1 MLGAFL
7 LCRNRKYIIIL
18 LFPYL
23 IFSQVSISGEIKDQT
38 GYPIMGANIIAV
50 NNQTQILDGFGIS
63 NDNGYFSLN
72 LKKDTEFNIKITFI
86 GYKPVE
92 LNISLSE
99 DTVKDFILE
108 EQAEALDEVELV
120 YEMPVEI
127 KGDTIVY
134 SADAFNTGTEKKL
147 SDVLA
152 NMPGI
157 EVNED
162 GRIEVEGQE
171 VRKIQIEGKDFFD
184 GDTKLAAQNLPAKA
198 VGKVEVLR
206 NFTEVGQLRS
216 VQNNEDNFAINIRLK
231 DGKDK
236 FWFGE
241 ILAGTGP
248 DDIHLVAPKIFYYD
262 KKFNFSVLGN
272 SNDVGAPALNR
283 RDFYRFSGGFDN
295 LNSRAGTSINISSDL
310 AGIGS
315 LQNNRA
321 KLIESEFGAANFSV
335 NNDKGLE
342 ISGFSV
348 FTTVTNDIEEQI
360 KRTYNATEV
369 VENTS
374 EYSLQK
380 STLELYKFSLEYE
393 PSEIFQLEY
402 NILLNSSDQ
411 SEVNDLTSIYGRL
424 NNRVEENLDL
434 TRTQTPKALNQEL
447 KVYYT
452 LNDDH
457 IFSFEAQHL
466 DQTEDPVGRAIR
478 DRNPFLSLIPF
489 DSDVQRYDI
498 IQNRL
503 IETQKLEAKLDY
515 FYLINDISN
524 INLSIGFTNVDQ
536 NYFSNFNQILDD
548 DRRKLFDD
556 EQFNND
562 VDFSFKD
569 LYFAINY
576 RIRTGIFTID
586 PGLTLHFYENNNTQ
600 LGQTYAKDI
609 SDIRPNLRVN
619 MQFKKNENLRFT
631 YRKNTQFTDVNNI
644 SEGYI
649 FNNYNSI
656 FRGNREL
663 EAAIVN
669 SYNLNYRSIN
679 QFTFTNIFSNISYS
693 KRENSIQSRTAID
706 GINSVRTADNSIFP
720 RETYSARARIDKRFK
735 NIKINLSAN
744 IRYSEFSN
752 IINDVLNNAE
762 SFNQDYEASLETN
775 FRDKPNF
782 EIGLKYNLNNYKN
795 ANIEN
800 KFVRETPFIRTDAYF
815 GRGFVFTAEYSYNKY
830 KNQDQ
835 VLNYFRFLDAD
846 ISYNKEG
853 SKWEYSVGITNLLND
868 TSTNRDSFNQFFT
881 QTRSYIIQPRY
892 ILFKL
897 KYDLTLFGGKEKKS
911 DRNQQNN
918 RRGNSGGG
926 RLR

>member
-1 MLGAFL
+1 M
-7 LCRNRKYIIIL
+7 KYIIL
-18 LFPYL
+18 FLFPYL
-23 IFSQVSISGEIKDQT
+23 IFSQVNISGEITDQT

-50 NNQTQILDGFGIS
+50 NSETQVLDGFGIS

-72 LKKDTEFNIKITFI
+72 LKKETEFNIKITFI
-86 GYKPVE
+86 GYKPIE
-92 LNISLSE
+92 LNISLS
-99 DTVKDFILE
+99 DDLVKDFVLE

-206 NFTEVGQLRS
+206 NFTEVGQLRN

-248 DDIHLVAPKIFYYD
+248 DDIHLIAPKIFYYD
-262 KKFNFSVLGN
+262 KKFNFSLLGN
-272 SNDVGAPALNR
+272 SNDVGSPALSR
-283 RDFYRFSGGFDN
+283 RDFYRFSGGFNN

-321 KLIESEFGAANFSV
+321 KLIESEFGAANFSF
-335 NNDKGLE
+335 NNDRGLE

-360 KRTYNATEV
+360 SRTYNATEV
-369 VENTS
+369 TENTS
-374 EYSLQK
+374 EFSLQK
-380 STLELYKFSLEYE
+380 SSLELYKFSLEYE

-402 NILLNSSDQ
+402 NILYNSSDQ

-434 TRTQTPKALNQEL
+434 TRTQTPSALNQEL

-452 LNDDH
+452 LNEDH

-466 DQTEDPVGRAIR
+466 DQTEDPLGRAVR

-489 DSDVQRYDI
+489 EYDVDRFNITQYRF
-498 IQNRL
+498 

-515 FYLINDISN
+515 FYLINDQSN
-524 INLSIGFTNVDQ
+524 VNLSIGFTNVDQ
-536 NYFSNFNQILDD
+536 NYFSIFNQILDD
-548 DRRKLFDD
+548 GRIKLFDD
-556 EQFNND
+556 DQFNND

-569 LYFAINY
+569 LYFALNY

-586 PGLTLHFYENNNTQ
+586 PGLTFHFYDNNNTQ
-600 LGQTYAKDI
+600 LGQTYSKDI

-644 SEGYI
+644 SEGYV

-656 FRGNREL
+656 FRGNRQL

-693 KRENSIQSRTAID
+693 KRENSIQSRAAID

-735 NIKINLSAN
+735 NVKLNLSAN

-752 IINDVLNNAE
+752 IINDIVNNAE

-775 FRDKPNF
+775 FREKPNF

-800 KFVRETPFIRTDAYF
+800 KFIRETPFIRTDAYF
-815 GRGFVFTAEYSYNKY
+815 GKGFVFTAEYSYNKY

-853 SKWEYSVGITNLLND
+853 SKWEYSVGVSNLLND

-892 ILFKL
+892 ILFKM
-897 KYDLTLFGGKEKKS
+897 KYDLTLFGGKEKKK
-911 DRNQQNN
+911 DENQGIN

-926 RLR
+926 RLK

>member
-1 MLGAFL
+1 MRYLFFL
-7 LCRNRKYIIIL
+7 I
-18 LFPYL
+18 FPVFL
-23 IFSQVSISGEIKDQT
+23 FSQVNLSGEIKDQT
-38 GYPIMGANIIAV
+38 GYSIMGANIIAV
-50 NNQTQILDGFGIS
+50 NNETQILDGFGIS

-86 GYKPVE
+86 GYKPIE
-92 LNISLSE
+92 FNISLSE
-99 DTVKDFILE
+99 DLIRDFVLE

-171 VRKIQIEGKDFFD
+171 VKKIQIEGKDFFD

-248 DDIHLVAPKIFYYD
+248 DDIHLIAPKIFYYD

-272 SNDVGAPALNR
+272 SNDVGSPALSR
-283 RDFYRFSGGFDN
+283 RDFYRFSGGFNN

-369 VENTS
+369 EENTR

-393 PSEIFQLEY
+393 PNEIFQLEY
-402 NILLNSSDQ
+402 NILYNSSDQ

-434 TRTQTPKALNQEL
+434 TRTQTPNALNQEL

-452 LNDDH
+452 LNDNH

-466 DQTEDPVGRAIR
+466 DQTEDPIGRAVR

-489 DSDVQRYDI
+489 DSNVQRFDI
-498 IQNRL
+498 AQYRF

-515 FYLINDISN
+515 FYLINDQSN
-524 INLSIGFTNVDQ
+524 LNLSIGFTNVDQ
-536 NYFSNFNQILDD
+536 NYFSNFNQTLDD
-548 DRRKLFDD
+548 GRRKLFDD
-556 EQFNND
+556 DQFNND

-569 LYFAINY
+569 LYFALNY

-600 LGQTYAKDI
+600 LGQIYSKDI

-644 SEGYI
+644 SEGYV

-656 FRGNREL
+656 FRGNRQL

-693 KRENSIQSRTAID
+693 KRENSIQSRAAID

-720 RETYSARARIDKRFK
+720 RETYSARARLDKRFK

-744 IRYSEFSN
+744 VRYSEFSN
-752 IINDVLNNAE
+752 IINDVVNNAE

-815 GRGFVFTAEYSYNKY
+815 GKGFVFTAEYSYNKY

-853 SKWEYSVGITNLLND
+853 SKWEYSVGVSNLLND

-897 KYDLTLFGGKEKKS
+897 KYDLTLFGGKEKKN
-911 DRNQQNN
+911 DPNQNRN

-926 RLR
+926 RLK

>member
-1 MLGAFL
+1 M
-7 LCRNRKYIIIL
+7 KYILFL
-18 LFPYL
+18 LFPHL
-23 IFSQVSISGEIKDQT
+23 IFSQVNISGEITDQT

-50 NNQTQILDGFGIS
+50 NNETQILDGFGIS

-72 LKKDTEFNIKITFI
+72 LKKETEFNIKITFI
-86 GYKPVE
+86 GYKPIE
-92 LNISLSE
+92 LNISLS
-99 DTVKDFILE
+99 DDLVKDFVLE

-206 NFTEVGQLRS
+206 NFTEVGQLRN

-248 DDIHLVAPKIFYYD
+248 DDIHLIAPKIFYYD
-262 KKFNFSVLGN
+262 KKINFSLLGN
-272 SNDVGAPALNR
+272 SNDVGSPALSR
-283 RDFYRFSGGFDN
+283 RDFYRFSGGFNN

-321 KLIESEFGAANFSV
+321 KLIESEFGAANFSF
-335 NNDKGLE
+335 NNDRGLE

-360 KRTYNATEV
+360 SRTYNATEV
-369 VENTS
+369 TENTS
-374 EYSLQK
+374 EFSLQK

-402 NILLNSSDQ
+402 NILFNNSDQ
-411 SEVNDLTSIYGRL
+411 TEINDLNSIYGRL

-434 TRTQTPKALNQEL
+434 TRRQTPSALNQEL

-452 LNDDH
+452 LNEDH

-466 DQTEDPVGRAIR
+466 DQTEDPIGRAVR

-489 DSDVQRYDI
+489 DSNVQRFDI
-498 IQNRL
+498 AQYRF

-515 FYLINDISN
+515 FYLINDQSN
-524 INLSIGFTNVDQ
+524 VNLSLGFTNVDQ

-548 DRRKLFDD
+548 GRRKLFDD
-556 EQFNND
+556 DQFNND

-569 LYFAINY
+569 LYFALNY

-586 PGLTLHFYENNNTQ
+586 PGLTLHFYDNNNTQ
-600 LGQTYAKDI
+600 LGQTYSKDI

-644 SEGYI
+644 SEGYV

-656 FRGNREL
+656 FRGNRQL

-693 KRENSIQSRTAID
+693 KRENSIQSRAAIE
-706 GINSVRTADNSIFP
+706 GINSIRTADNSIFP

-735 NIKINLSAN
+735 NVKLNLSAN

-752 IINDVLNNAE
+752 IINDVVNNAE

-800 KFVRETPFIRTDAYF
+800 KFIRETPFIRTDAYF
-815 GRGFVFTAEYSYNKY
+815 GKGFVFTAEYSYNKY

-853 SKWEYSVGITNLLND
+853 SKWEYSVGVSNLLND

-897 KYDLTLFGGKEKKS
+897 KYDLTLFGGKEKKN
-911 DRNQQNN
+911 DENQNRN

-926 RLR
+926 RLK

>member
-1 MLGAFL
+1 MKYTL
-7 LCRNRKYIIIL
+7 LL

-23 IFSQVSISGEIKDQT
+23 IFSQVNISGEITDQT

-50 NNQTQILDGFGIS
+50 NNETQILDGFGIS

-72 LKKDTEFNIKITFI
+72 LKKETEFNIKITFI
-86 GYKPVE
+86 GYKPIE
-92 LNISLSE
+92 LNISLS
-99 DTVKDFILE
+99 DDLVKDFVLE

-206 NFTEVGQLRS
+206 NFTEVGQLRN

-248 DDIHLVAPKIFYYD
+248 DDIHIIAPKIFYYD
-262 KKFNFSVLGN
+262 KKFNFSLLGN
-272 SNDVGAPALNR
+272 SNDVGSPALSR
-283 RDFYRFSGGFDN
+283 RDFYRFSGGFNN

-321 KLIESEFGAANFSV
+321 KLIESEFGAANFSF
-335 NNDKGLE
+335 NNDRGLE

-360 KRTYNATEV
+360 SRTYNATEIT
-369 VENTS
+369 ENTS
-374 EYSLQK
+374 EFSLQK

-402 NILLNSSDQ
+402 NVLFNSSDQ
-411 SEVNDLTSIYGRL
+411 TEINDLTSIYGRL

-434 TRTQTPKALNQEL
+434 TRRQTPNALNQEL

-452 LNDDH
+452 LNEDH

-466 DQTEDPVGRAIR
+466 DQTEDPIVRAVR
-478 DRNPFLSLIPF
+478 DSNPFLNLIPF
-489 DSDVQRYDI
+489 ESNVDRFDI
-498 IQNRL
+498 SQYRF

-515 FYLINDISN
+515 FYLINDQSN
-524 INLSIGFTNVDQ
+524 VNLSLGFTNVDQ
-536 NYFSNFNQILDD
+536 SYISNFNQILNDGSI
-548 DRRKLFDD
+548 KYFDD

-569 LYFAINY
+569 LYFALNY

-586 PGLTLHFYENNNTQ
+586 PGLTIHFYDNYNNQLGQFYEN
-600 LGQTYAKDI
+600 DI
-609 SDIRPNLRVN
+609 SDVRPNLRIN

-644 SEGYI
+644 SEGYV

-656 FRGNREL
+656 FRGNSQL

-693 KRENSIQSRTAID
+693 KRENSIQSRAAIE

-735 NIKINLSAN
+735 NVKLNLSAN

-752 IINDVLNNAE
+752 IINDIVNNAE

-800 KFVRETPFIRTDAYF
+800 KFIRETPFIRTDAYF
-815 GRGFVFTAEYSYNKY
+815 GKGFVFTAEYSYNKY

-853 SKWEYSVGITNLLND
+853 SKWEYSVGVSNLLND

-897 KYDLTLFGGKEKKS
+897 KYDLTLFGGKEKKN
-911 DRNQQNN
+911 DENQNRNK
-918 RRGNSGGG
+918 RGNSGGG
-926 RLR
+926 RLK

>member
-1 MLGAFL
+1 
-7 LCRNRKYIIIL
+7 
-18 LFPYL
+18 
-23 IFSQVSISGEIKDQT
+23 
-38 GYPIMGANIIAV
+38 MGANVIAV
-50 NNQTQILDGFGIS
+50 NTETQILDGFGIS
-63 NDNGYFSLN
+63 NENGYFSLN

-86 GYKPVE
+86 GYKPIE
-92 LNISLSE
+92 FSISLS
-99 DTVKDFILE
+99 KDLVRDFSLE

-184 GDTKLAAQNLPAKA
+184 GDTKLASQNLPAKA

-206 NFTEVGQLRS
+206 NFSEVGQLRN

-248 DDIHLVAPKIFYYD
+248 DEIHLIAPKIFYYD
-262 KKFNFSVLGN
+262 KKFNFSLLGN
-272 SNDVGAPALNR
+272 SNDVGSPALSR
-283 RDFYRFSGGFDN
+283 RDFYRFSGGFNN

-310 AGIGS
+310 AGIGN

-360 KRTYNATEV
+360 SRTYNATEV
-369 VENTS
+369 TENTS
-374 EYSLQK
+374 EFSLQK

-402 NILLNSSDQ
+402 NVLYNTSDQ
-411 SEVNDLTSIYGRL
+411 TEINDLTSIYGRL

-434 TRTQTPKALNQEL
+434 TRRQTPSALNQEL

-452 LNDDH
+452 LNEDH

-466 DQTEDPVGRAIR
+466 DQTEDPVGRSIR
-478 DRNPFLSLIPF
+478 DRNPFLNLIPF
-489 DSDVQRYDI
+489 ESNVDRFDI
-498 IQNRL
+498 YQYRF
-503 IETQKLEAKLDY
+503 IETQKLEAKIDY
-515 FYLINDISN
+515 FYLINDQSN
-524 INLSIGFTNVDQ
+524 INLSLGFTNVDQ
-536 NYFSNFNQILDD
+536 SYISNFNQILNDGST
-548 DRRKLFDD
+548 KYFDD
-556 EQFNND
+556 YQFNND

-569 LYFAINY
+569 LYFALNY

-586 PGLTLHFYENNNTQ
+586 PGLTIHFYDNYNSQLDQVFEN
-600 LGQTYAKDI
+600 DI
-609 SDIRPNLRVN
+609 SDVRPNLRIN

-631 YRKNTQFTDVNNI
+631 YRKNTQFTDINNI
-644 SEGYI
+644 SEGYV

-669 SYNLNYRSIN
+669 SFNLNYRSIN

-693 KRENSIQSRTAID
+693 KRENSIQSRAAIE
-706 GINSVRTADNSIFP
+706 GINSVRTANNSIFP
-720 RETYSARARIDKRFK
+720 RETYSARARVDKRFK
-735 NIKINLSAN
+735 NIKLNLSVN

-752 IINDVLNNAE
+752 IINDVVNNAE

-815 GRGFVFTAEYSYNKY
+815 GKGFVFTAEYSYNKY

-853 SKWEYSVGITNLLND
+853 SKWEYSVGISNLLND
-868 TSTNRDSFNQFFT
+868 TSTNRNSFNQFFT

-897 KYDLTLFGGKEKKS
+897 KYDLTLFGGKEKKN
-911 DRNQQNN
+911 DENQNTN

-926 RLR
+926 RLK

>member
-1 MLGAFL
+1 M
-7 LCRNRKYIIIL
+7 KYILLL

-23 IFSQVSISGEIKDQT
+23 IFSQVNISGEITDQT

-50 NNQTQILDGFGIS
+50 NNETQILDGFGIS

-72 LKKDTEFNIKITFI
+72 LKKETEFNIKITFI
-86 GYKPVE
+86 GYKPIE
-92 LNISLSE
+92 LNISLS
-99 DTVKDFILE
+99 DDLVKDFVLE

-206 NFTEVGQLRS
+206 NFTEVGQLRN

-248 DDIHLVAPKIFYYD
+248 DDIHIIAPKIFYYD
-262 KKFNFSVLGN
+262 KKFNFSLLGN
-272 SNDVGAPALNR
+272 SNDVGSPALSR
-283 RDFYRFSGGFDN
+283 RDFYRFSGGFNN

-321 KLIESEFGAANFSV
+321 KLIESEFGAANFSF
-335 NNDKGLE
+335 NNDRGLE

-360 KRTYNATEV
+360 SRTYNATEIT
-369 VENTS
+369 ENTS
-374 EYSLQK
+374 EFSLQK

-402 NILLNSSDQ
+402 NVLFNSSDQ
-411 SEVNDLTSIYGRL
+411 TEINDLTSIYGRL

-434 TRTQTPKALNQEL
+434 TRRQTPNALNQEL

-452 LNDDH
+452 LNEDH

-466 DQTEDPVGRAIR
+466 DQTEDPIGRAVR
-478 DRNPFLSLIPF
+478 DSNPFLNLIPF
-489 DSDVQRYDI
+489 ESNVDRFDI
-498 IQNRL
+498 SQYRF

-515 FYLINDISN
+515 FYLINDQSN
-524 INLSIGFTNVDQ
+524 VNLSLGFTNVDQ
-536 NYFSNFNQILDD
+536 SYISNFNQILNDGSI
-548 DRRKLFDD
+548 KYFDD

-569 LYFAINY
+569 LYFALNY

-586 PGLTLHFYENNNTQ
+586 PGLTIHFYDNYNNQLGQFYEN
-600 LGQTYAKDI
+600 DI
-609 SDIRPNLRVN
+609 SDVRPNLRIN

-644 SEGYI
+644 SEGYV

-656 FRGNREL
+656 FRGNSQL

-693 KRENSIQSRTAID
+693 KRENSIQSRAAIE

-735 NIKINLSAN
+735 NVKLNLSAN

-752 IINDVLNNAE
+752 IINDIVNNAE

-800 KFVRETPFIRTDAYF
+800 KFIRETPFIRTDAYF
-815 GRGFVFTAEYSYNKY
+815 GKGFVFTAEYSYNKY

-853 SKWEYSVGITNLLND
+853 SKWEYSVGISNLLND

-897 KYDLTLFGGKEKKS
+897 KYDLTLFGGKEKKN
-911 DRNQQNN
+911 DENQNRNK
-918 RRGNSGGG
+918 RGNSGGG
-926 RLR
+926 RLK

>member
-1 MLGAFL
+1 MKYLFFL
-7 LCRNRKYIIIL
+7 I
-18 LFPYL
+18 FPVFL
-23 IFSQVSISGEIKDQT
+23 FSQVNLSGEIKDQT
-38 GYPIMGANIIAV
+38 GYSIMGANIIAV
-50 NNQTQILDGFGIS
+50 NNETQILDGFGIS

-86 GYKPVE
+86 GYKPIE
-92 LNISLSE
+92 FNISLSE
-99 DTVKDFILE
+99 DLIRDFVLE

-171 VRKIQIEGKDFFD
+171 VKKIQIEGKDFFD

-248 DDIHLVAPKIFYYD
+248 DDIHLIAPKIFYYD

-272 SNDVGAPALNR
+272 SNDVGSPALSR
-283 RDFYRFSGGFDN
+283 RDFYRFSGGFNN

-369 VENTS
+369 EENTR

-393 PSEIFQLEY
+393 PNEIFQLEY
-402 NILLNSSDQ
+402 NILYNSSDQ

-434 TRTQTPKALNQEL
+434 TRTQTPNALNQEL

-452 LNDDH
+452 LNDNH

-466 DQTEDPVGRAIR
+466 DQTEDPIGRAVR

-489 DSDVQRYDI
+489 DSNVQRFDI
-498 IQNRL
+498 AQYRF

-515 FYLINDISN
+515 FYLINDQSN
-524 INLSIGFTNVDQ
+524 LNLSIGFTNVDQ
-536 NYFSNFNQILDD
+536 NYFSNFNQTLDD
-548 DRRKLFDD
+548 GRRKLFDD
-556 EQFNND
+556 DQFNND

-569 LYFAINY
+569 LYFALNY

-600 LGQTYAKDI
+600 LGQTYSKDI

-644 SEGYI
+644 SEGYV

-656 FRGNREL
+656 FRGNRQL

-693 KRENSIQSRTAID
+693 KRENSIQSRAAID

-720 RETYSARARIDKRFK
+720 RETYSARARLDKRFK

-744 IRYSEFSN
+744 VRYSEFSN
-752 IINDVLNNAE
+752 IINDVVNNAE

-815 GRGFVFTAEYSYNKY
+815 GKGFVFTAEYSYNKY

-853 SKWEYSVGITNLLND
+853 SKWEYSVGVSNLLND

-897 KYDLTLFGGKEKKS
+897 KYDLTLFGGKEKKN
-911 DRNQQNN
+911 DPNQNRN

-926 RLR
+926 RLK

>member
-1 MLGAFL
+1 MKYLFFL
-7 LCRNRKYIIIL
+7 ISPVFL
-18 LFPYL
+18 
-23 IFSQVSISGEIKDQT
+23 FSQVNLSGEIKDQT
-38 GYPIMGANIIAV
+38 GYSIMGANIIAV
-50 NNQTQILDGFGIS
+50 NNETQILDGFGIS

-86 GYKPVE
+86 GYKPIE
-92 LNISLSE
+92 FNISLSE
-99 DTVKDFILE
+99 DLIRDFVLE

-248 DDIHLVAPKIFYYD
+248 DDIHLIAPKIFYYD

-272 SNDVGAPALNR
+272 SNDVGSPALSR
-283 RDFYRFSGGFDN
+283 RDFYRFSGGFNN

-369 VENTS
+369 EENTR

-393 PSEIFQLEY
+393 PNEIFQLEY
-402 NILLNSSDQ
+402 NILYNSSDQ

-434 TRTQTPKALNQEL
+434 TRTQTPNALNQEL

-452 LNDDH
+452 LNDNH

-466 DQTEDPVGRAIR
+466 DQTEDPIGRAVR

-489 DSDVQRYDI
+489 DSNVQSFDI
-498 IQNRL
+498 AQYRF

-515 FYLINDISN
+515 FYLINDQSN
-524 INLSIGFTNVDQ
+524 LNLSIGFTNVDQ

-548 DRRKLFDD
+548 GRTKLFDD
-556 EQFNND
+556 DQFNND

-569 LYFAINY
+569 LYFALNY

-600 LGQTYAKDI
+600 LGQTYSKDI

-644 SEGYI
+644 SEGYV

-693 KRENSIQSRTAID
+693 KRENSIQSRAAID

-720 RETYSARARIDKRFK
+720 RETYSARARLDKRFK

-744 IRYSEFSN
+744 VRYSEFSN
-752 IINDVLNNAE
+752 IINDVVNNAE

-815 GRGFVFTAEYSYNKY
+815 GKGFVFTAEYSYNKY

-853 SKWEYSVGITNLLND
+853 SKWEYSVGVSNLLND

-897 KYDLTLFGGKEKKS
+897 KYDLTLFGGKEKKN
-911 DRNQQNN
+911 DANQNRN

-926 RLR
+926 RLK

>member
-1 MLGAFL
+1 M
-7 LCRNRKYIIIL
+7 KYIIIF

-23 IFSQVSISGEIKDQT
+23 IFSQVNISGEIKDQT

-50 NNQTQILDGFGIS
+50 NNETQILDGFGIS

-99 DTVKDFILE
+99 DMVKDFTLE

-241 ILAGTGP
+241 ILAGKGP
-248 DDIHLVAPKIFYYD
+248 DNIHLIAPKIFYYD
-262 KKFNFSVLGN
+262 KKFNFSLLGN
-272 SNDVGAPALNR
+272 SNDVGAPALSR
-283 RDFYRFSGGFDN
+283 RDFYRFSGGFNN

-342 ISGFSV
+342 ISGFGV

-402 NILLNSSDQ
+402 NMLLNSSDQ

-434 TRTQTPKALNQEL
+434 TRTQTPIALNQEL

-466 DQTEDPVGRAIR
+466 DQTEDPIGRAVR

-489 DSDVQRYDI
+489 DSDVQRFDI
-498 IQNRL
+498 SQYRF

-515 FYLINDISN
+515 FYLINDRSN
-524 INLSIGFTNVDQ
+524 INLSIGFTSVDQ
-536 NYFSNFNQILDD
+536 DYFSNFNQTLDD
-548 DRRKLFDD
+548 GRTKTFDD

-569 LYFAINY
+569 LYFALNY

-586 PGLTLHFYENNNTQ
+586 PGLTLHFYDNNNTQ
-600 LGQTYAKDI
+600 LGQTHTKDI

-644 SEGYI
+644 SEGYV

-679 QFTFTNIFSNISYS
+679 QFTFTNVYSNISYS
-693 KRENSIQSRTAID
+693 KRENSIQSRAAID

-720 RETYSARARIDKRFK
+720 RETYSARARLDRRFK
-735 NIKINLSAN
+735 NIKINLRAN
-744 IRYSEFSN
+744 FRYSEFSN
-752 IINDVLNNAE
+752 IINDVVNNAE
-762 SFNQDYEASLETN
+762 SFNQDYEASVETN

-800 KFVRETPFIRTDAYF
+800 RFVRETPFIRTDAYF

-853 SKWEYSVGITNLLND
+853 SKWEYSVGVTNLLND

-897 KYDLTLFGGKEKKS
+897 KYDLTLFGGKEKKN
-911 DRNQQNN
+911 DRNQQKS

>member
-1 MLGAFL
+1 M
-7 LCRNRKYIIIL
+7 KYILFL

-23 IFSQVSISGEIKDQT
+23 IFSQVNISGEITDQT

-50 NNQTQILDGFGIS
+50 NNETQILDGFGIS

-72 LKKDTEFNIKITFI
+72 LKKETEFNIKITFI
-86 GYKPVE
+86 GYKPIE
-92 LNISLSE
+92 LNISLS
-99 DTVKDFILE
+99 DDLVKDFVLE

-206 NFTEVGQLRS
+206 NFTEVGQLRN

-248 DDIHLVAPKIFYYD
+248 DDIHLIAPKIFYYD
-262 KKFNFSVLGN
+262 KKINFSLLGN
-272 SNDVGAPALNR
+272 SNDVGSPALSR
-283 RDFYRFSGGFDN
+283 RDFYRFSGGFNN

-321 KLIESEFGAANFSV
+321 KLIESEFGAANFSF
-335 NNDKGLE
+335 NNDRGLE

-360 KRTYNATEV
+360 SRTYNATEV
-369 VENTS
+369 TENTS
-374 EYSLQK
+374 EFSLQK

-402 NILLNSSDQ
+402 NILFNNSDQ
-411 SEVNDLTSIYGRL
+411 TEINDLNSIYGRL

-434 TRTQTPKALNQEL
+434 TRRQTPSALNQEL

-452 LNDDH
+452 LNEDH

-466 DQTEDPVGRAIR
+466 DQTEDPIGRAVR

-489 DSDVQRYDI
+489 DSNVQRFDI
-498 IQNRL
+498 AQYRF

-515 FYLINDISN
+515 FYLINDQSN
-524 INLSIGFTNVDQ
+524 VNLSLGFTNVDQ

-548 DRRKLFDD
+548 GRRKLFDD
-556 EQFNND
+556 DQFNND

-569 LYFAINY
+569 LYFALNY

-586 PGLTLHFYENNNTQ
+586 PGLTLHFYDNNNTQ
-600 LGQTYAKDI
+600 LGQTYSKDI

-644 SEGYI
+644 SEGYV

-656 FRGNREL
+656 FRGNRQL

-693 KRENSIQSRTAID
+693 KRENSIQSRAAIE
-706 GINSVRTADNSIFP
+706 GINSIRTADNSIFP

-735 NIKINLSAN
+735 NVKLNLSAN

-752 IINDVLNNAE
+752 IINDVVNNAE

-800 KFVRETPFIRTDAYF
+800 KFIRETPFIRTDAYF
-815 GRGFVFTAEYSYNKY
+815 GKGFVFTAEYSYNKY

-853 SKWEYSVGITNLLND
+853 SKWEYSVGVSNLLND

-897 KYDLTLFGGKEKKS
+897 KYDLTLFGGKEKKN
-911 DRNQQNN
+911 DENQNRN

-926 RLR
+926 RLK

>member
-1 MLGAFL
+1 M
-7 LCRNRKYIIIL
+7 RYL
-18 LFPYL
+18 LFL
-23 IFSQVSISGEIKDQT
+23 IFPVFLFSQVNLSGEIKDQT

-50 NNQTQILDGFGIS
+50 NNETQILDGFGIS

-86 GYKPVE
+86 GYKPIE
-92 LNISLSE
+92 LNISLS
-99 DTVKDFILE
+99 DDLVKNFILD
-108 EQAEALDEVELV
+108 QQTEALDEVELV

-134 SADAFNTGTEKKL
+134 SADAFNTGSEKKL

-206 NFTEVGQLRS
+206 NFTEVGQLRN

-241 ILAGTGP
+241 ILGGTGP
-248 DDIHLVAPKIFYYD
+248 DDIHLIAPKIFYYD
-262 KKFNFSVLGN
+262 KKFNFSLLGN
-272 SNDVGAPALNR
+272 SNDVGSPALSR
-283 RDFYRFSGGFDN
+283 RDFYRFSGGFNN

-321 KLIESEFGAANFSV
+321 KLIESEFGAANFSI

-360 KRTYNATEV
+360 SRTYNATEV
-369 VENTS
+369 TENTS
-374 EYSLQK
+374 EFSLQK

-402 NILLNSSDQ
+402 NVLFNTSDQ
-411 SEVNDLTSIYGRL
+411 TEINDLTSIYGIS
-424 NNRVEENLDL
+424 NNRVEENLNL
-434 TRTQTPKALNQEL
+434 TRKQTPSALNQEL

-452 LNDDH
+452 LNENH
-457 IFSFEAQHL
+457 IFSFEVQYL

-478 DRNPFLSLIPF
+478 DRNPFLNLIPF
-489 DSDVQRYDI
+489 ELNVDRFDI
-498 IQNRL
+498 SQYRF
-503 IETQKLEAKLDY
+503 IETQKHEAKFDY
-515 FYLINDISN
+515 FYLINNQSN
-524 INLSIGFTNVDQ
+524 INLSLGFTNVDQ
-536 NYFSNFNQILDD
+536 SYISNFNQILNNGNTRYFNDD
-548 DRRKLFDD
+548 
-556 EQFNND
+556 QFNND

-569 LYFAINY
+569 LYFALNY
-576 RIRTGIFTID
+576 RIRIGIFTID
-586 PGLTLHFYENNNTQ
+586 PGLTIHFYNNYNSQ
-600 LGQTYAKDI
+600 LDQVYKNDI
-609 SDIRPNLRVN
+609 SDVRPNLRIN
-619 MQFKKNENLRFT
+619 MQLKKNENLRFT
-631 YRKNTQFTDVNNI
+631 FRKNTQFTDINNI
-644 SEGYI
+644 SEGYV

-656 FRGNREL
+656 FRGNSEL

-669 SYNLNYRSIN
+669 TFNLNYRSIN
-679 QFTFTNIFSNISYS
+679 QFTFTNIFSNISFS
-693 KRENSIQSRTAID
+693 KRENSIQSRAAIE
-706 GINSVRTADNSIFP
+706 GINSVRTANNSIFP

-735 NIKINLSAN
+735 NIKLNLSAN

-752 IINDVLNNAE
+752 IINDAVNNAK

-800 KFVRETPFIRTDAYF
+800 KFARETPFIRTDAYF
-815 GRGFVFTAEYSYNKY
+815 GKGFVFTAEYSYNKY

-853 SKWEYSVGITNLLND
+853 SKWEYSIGVSNLLND

-897 KYDLTLFGGKEKKS
+897 KYDLTLFGGKEKKN
-911 DRNQQNN
+911 DENRNRNI
-918 RRGNSGGG
+918 RGNSGGG
-926 RLR
+926 RLK

>member
-1 MLGAFL
+1 MRYLFFL
-7 LCRNRKYIIIL
+7 I
-18 LFPYL
+18 FPVFL
-23 IFSQVSISGEIKDQT
+23 FSQVNLSGEIKDQT
-38 GYPIMGANIIAV
+38 GYSIMGANIIAV
-50 NNQTQILDGFGIS
+50 NNETQILDGFGIS

-86 GYKPVE
+86 GYKPIE
-92 LNISLSE
+92 FNISLNE
-99 DTVKDFILE
+99 DLIRDFVLE

-248 DDIHLVAPKIFYYD
+248 DDIHLIAPKIFYYD

-272 SNDVGAPALNR
+272 SNDVGSPALSR
-283 RDFYRFSGGFDN
+283 RDFYRFSGGFNN

-369 VENTS
+369 EENTR

-393 PSEIFQLEY
+393 PNEIFQLEY
-402 NILLNSSDQ
+402 NILYNSSDQ

-434 TRTQTPKALNQEL
+434 TRTQTPNALNQEL

-452 LNDDH
+452 LNDNH

-466 DQTEDPVGRAIR
+466 DQTEDPIGRAVR

-489 DSDVQRYDI
+489 DSNVQRFDI
-498 IQNRL
+498 AQYRF

-515 FYLINDISN
+515 FYLINDQSN
-524 INLSIGFTNVDQ
+524 LNLSIGFTNVDQ
-536 NYFSNFNQILDD
+536 NYFSNFNQTLDD
-548 DRRKLFDD
+548 GRRKLFDD
-556 EQFNND
+556 DQFNND

-569 LYFAINY
+569 LYFALNY

-600 LGQTYAKDI
+600 LGQTYSKDI

-644 SEGYI
+644 SEGYV

-656 FRGNREL
+656 FRGNRQL

-693 KRENSIQSRTAID
+693 KRENSIQSRAAID

-720 RETYSARARIDKRFK
+720 RETYSARARLDKRFK

-744 IRYSEFSN
+744 VRYSEFSN
-752 IINDVLNNAE
+752 IINDVVNNAE

-815 GRGFVFTAEYSYNKY
+815 GKGFVFTAEYSYNKY

-853 SKWEYSVGITNLLND
+853 SKWEYSVGVSNLLND

-897 KYDLTLFGGKEKKS
+897 KYDLTLFGGKEKKN
-911 DRNQQNN
+911 DPNQNRN

-926 RLR
+926 RLK

>member
-1 MLGAFL
+1 M
-7 LCRNRKYIIIL
+7 KYILFL

-23 IFSQVSISGEIKDQT
+23 IFSQVNISGEITDQT

-50 NNQTQILDGFGIS
+50 NNETQILDGFGIS

-72 LKKDTEFNIKITFI
+72 LKKETEFNIKITFI
-86 GYKPVE
+86 GYKPIE
-92 LNISLSE
+92 LNISLS
-99 DTVKDFILE
+99 DDLVKDFVLE

-206 NFTEVGQLRS
+206 NFTEVGQLRN

-248 DDIHLVAPKIFYYD
+248 DDIHIIAPKIFYYD
-262 KKFNFSVLGN
+262 KKFNFSLLGN
-272 SNDVGAPALNR
+272 SNDVGSPALSR
-283 RDFYRFSGGFDN
+283 RDFYRFSGGFNN

-321 KLIESEFGAANFSV
+321 KLIESEFGAANFSF
-335 NNDKGLE
+335 NNDRGLE

-360 KRTYNATEV
+360 SRTYNATEV
-369 VENTS
+369 TENTS
-374 EYSLQK
+374 EFSLQK

-402 NILLNSSDQ
+402 NILFNNSDQ
-411 SEVNDLTSIYGRL
+411 TEINDLNSIYGRL

-434 TRTQTPKALNQEL
+434 TRRQTPSALNQEL

-452 LNDDH
+452 LNEDH

-466 DQTEDPVGRAIR
+466 DQTEDPIGRAVR

-489 DSDVQRYDI
+489 DSNVQRFDI
-498 IQNRL
+498 AQYRF

-515 FYLINDISN
+515 FYLINDQSN
-524 INLSIGFTNVDQ
+524 VNLSLGFTNVDQ

-548 DRRKLFDD
+548 GRRKLFDD
-556 EQFNND
+556 DQFNND

-569 LYFAINY
+569 LYFALNY

-586 PGLTLHFYENNNTQ
+586 PGLTLHFYDNNNTQ
-600 LGQTYAKDI
+600 LGQTYSKDI

-644 SEGYI
+644 SEGYV

-656 FRGNREL
+656 FRGNRQL

-693 KRENSIQSRTAID
+693 KRENSIQSRAAIE
-706 GINSVRTADNSIFP
+706 GINSIRTADNSIFP

-735 NIKINLSAN
+735 NVKLNLSAN

-752 IINDVLNNAE
+752 IINDVVNNAE

-800 KFVRETPFIRTDAYF
+800 KFIRETPFIRTDAYF
-815 GRGFVFTAEYSYNKY
+815 GKGFVFTAEYSYNKY

-853 SKWEYSVGITNLLND
+853 SKWEYSVGVSNLLND

-897 KYDLTLFGGKEKKS
+897 KYDLTLFGGKEKKN
-911 DRNQQNN
+911 DENQNRNK
-918 RRGNSGGG
+918 RGNSGGG
-926 RLR
+926 RLK

>member
-1 MLGAFL
+1 MRFIL
-7 LCRNRKYIIIL
+7 IL
-18 LFPYL
+18 LLPFY
-23 IFSQVSISGEIKDQT
+23 IFSQVNISGEIKDQT
-38 GYPIMGANIIAV
+38 GYPIMGANVIAV
-50 NNQTQILDGFGIS
+50 NTETQILDGFGIS
-63 NDNGYFSLN
+63 NENGYFSLN

-86 GYKPVE
+86 GYKPIE
-92 LNISLSE
+92 FSISLS
-99 DTVKDFILE
+99 KDLVRDFSLE

-184 GDTKLAAQNLPAKA
+184 GDTKLASQNLPAKA

-206 NFTEVGQLRS
+206 NFSEVGQLRN

-248 DDIHLVAPKIFYYD
+248 DEIHLIAPKIFYYD
-262 KKFNFSVLGN
+262 KKFNFSLLGN
-272 SNDVGAPALNR
+272 SNDVGSPALSR
-283 RDFYRFSGGFDN
+283 RDFYRFSGGFNN

-310 AGIGS
+310 AGIGN

-360 KRTYNATEV
+360 SRTYNATEV
-369 VENTS
+369 TENTS
-374 EYSLQK
+374 EFSLQK

-402 NILLNSSDQ
+402 NVLYNTSDQ
-411 SEVNDLTSIYGRL
+411 TEINDLTSIYGRL

-434 TRTQTPKALNQEL
+434 TRRQTPSALNQEL

-452 LNDDH
+452 LNEDH

-466 DQTEDPVGRAIR
+466 DQTEDPVGRSIR
-478 DRNPFLSLIPF
+478 DRNPFLNLIPF
-489 DSDVQRYDI
+489 ESNVDRFDI
-498 IQNRL
+498 YQYRF
-503 IETQKLEAKLDY
+503 IETQKLEAKIDY
-515 FYLINDISN
+515 FYLINDQSN
-524 INLSIGFTNVDQ
+524 INLSLGFTNVDQ
-536 NYFSNFNQILDD
+536 SYISNFNQILNDGST
-548 DRRKLFDD
+548 KYFDD
-556 EQFNND
+556 YQFNND

-569 LYFAINY
+569 LYFALNY

-586 PGLTLHFYENNNTQ
+586 PGLTIHFYDNYNSQLDQVFEN
-600 LGQTYAKDI
+600 DI
-609 SDIRPNLRVN
+609 SDVRPNLRIN

-631 YRKNTQFTDVNNI
+631 YRKNTQFTDINNI
-644 SEGYI
+644 SEGYV

-669 SYNLNYRSIN
+669 SFNLNYRSIN

-693 KRENSIQSRTAID
+693 KRENSIQSRAAIE
-706 GINSVRTADNSIFP
+706 GINSVRTANNSIFP
-720 RETYSARARIDKRFK
+720 RETYSARARVDKRFK
-735 NIKINLSAN
+735 NIKLNLSVN

-752 IINDVLNNAE
+752 IINDVVNNAE

-815 GRGFVFTAEYSYNKY
+815 GKGFVFTAEYSYNKY

-853 SKWEYSVGITNLLND
+853 SKWEYSVGISNLLND

-897 KYDLTLFGGKEKKS
+897 KYDLTLFGGKEKKN
-911 DRNQQNN
+911 DENQNTN

-926 RLR
+926 RLK

>member
-1 MLGAFL
+1 
-7 LCRNRKYIIIL
+7 
-18 LFPYL
+18 
-23 IFSQVSISGEIKDQT
+23 
-38 GYPIMGANIIAV
+38 MGANIIAV
-50 NNQTQILDGFGIS
+50 NNETQILDGFGIS

-86 GYKPVE
+86 GYKPIE
-92 LNISLSE
+92 FNISLSE
-99 DTVKDFILE
+99 DLIRDFVLE

-171 VRKIQIEGKDFFD
+171 VKKIQIEGKDFFD

-248 DDIHLVAPKIFYYD
+248 DDIHLIAPKIFYYD
-262 KKFNFSVLGN
+262 KKFNFSILGN
-272 SNDVGAPALNR
+272 SNDVGSPALSR
-283 RDFYRFSGGFDN
+283 RDFYRFSGGFNN

-369 VENTS
+369 EENTR

-393 PSEIFQLEY
+393 PNEIFQLEY
-402 NILLNSSDQ
+402 NILYNSSDQ

-434 TRTQTPKALNQEL
+434 TRTQTPNALNQEL

-452 LNDDH
+452 LNDNH

-466 DQTEDPVGRAIR
+466 DQTEDPIGRAVR

-489 DSDVQRYDI
+489 DSNVQRFDI
-498 IQNRL
+498 AQYRF

-515 FYLINDISN
+515 FYLINDQSN
-524 INLSIGFTNVDQ
+524 LNLSIGFTNVDQ
-536 NYFSNFNQILDD
+536 NYFSNFNQTLDD
-548 DRRKLFDD
+548 GRRKLFDD
-556 EQFNND
+556 DQFNND

-569 LYFAINY
+569 LYFALNY

-586 PGLTLHFYENNNTQ
+586 PGLTLHFYDNNNTQ
-600 LGQTYAKDI
+600 LGKTYAKDI

-644 SEGYI
+644 SEGYV

-656 FRGNREL
+656 FRGNRQL

-693 KRENSIQSRTAID
+693 KRENSIQSRAAID

-720 RETYSARARIDKRFK
+720 RETYSARARLDKRFK

-744 IRYSEFSN
+744 VRYSEFSN
-752 IINDVLNNAE
+752 IINDVVNNAE

-800 KFVRETPFIRTDAYF
+800 KFIRETPFIRTDAYF
-815 GRGFVFTAEYSYNKY
+815 GKGFVFTAEYSYNKY

-853 SKWEYSVGITNLLND
+853 SKWEYSVGVSNLLND

-897 KYDLTLFGGKEKKS
+897 KYDLTLFGGKEKKN
-911 DRNQQNN
+911 DANQNRS

-926 RLR
+926 RLK